1 MSLLNEKTAWRLVA
15 GGAAFTG
22 AVAAHW
28 VIKGA
33 WKAWTEENPPENP
46 ADPTVGWER
55 RSPGPRSLA
64 PWREWRECSRCGRR
78 RRAGRAQLAAPRPSR
93 AHRITSLRS

>member
-33 WKAWTEENPPENP
+33 WKAWTEEDPPENP
-46 ADPTVGWER
+46 ADPTVGWGEALAWTALAGAVAGMAR
-55 RSPGPRSLA
+55 MLAMRAASTSWTRATGGSPPF
-64 PWREWRECSRCGRR
+64 
-78 RRAGRAQLAAPRPSR
+78 
-93 AHRITSLRS
+93 